1 MRKFLNENVIF
12 EMRKFFEM
20 KITFEKEKSQLLK

>member
-12 EMRKFFEM
+12 EMRKVFEM
-20 KITFEKEKSQLLK
+20 KITFENEKNQFLK